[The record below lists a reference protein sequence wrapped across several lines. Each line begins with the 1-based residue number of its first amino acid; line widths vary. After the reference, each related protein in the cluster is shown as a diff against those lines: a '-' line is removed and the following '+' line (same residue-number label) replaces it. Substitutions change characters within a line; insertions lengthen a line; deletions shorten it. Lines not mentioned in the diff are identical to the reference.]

1 MPIGRDNGGISLSTS
16 FYTQEE
22 LLEIGFTSVGNDV
35 LISRKTS
42 IYGAEHISIGNH
54 VRIDDFAILSG
65 NITIGSYVHIAAA
78 TLLFGGNAGIVIQD
92 FATLSSRTAIY
103 AVSDDYSGE
112 YMTNPMT
119 PEKYKN
125 IIEEKVIIGKHVI
138 IATGCTILPGVSLG
152 EGCAVGAMSL
162 IKKDVEPWSM
172 VAGTPA
178 RYIKQRSRK
187 LLELEHQ
194 FVQKSQKL

>member
-1 MPIGRDNGGISLSTS
+1 MSTS

-42 IYGAEHISIGNH
+42 IYGASKMTIGNH

-92 FATLSSRTAIY
+92 FANLSSRIAVY

-178 RYIKQRSRK
+178 RYIKPRSRK